1 MTSEILYNS
10 YKLVIVESPSKCKKI
25 ESFLNNGNDNN
36 NTTEY
41 KCIASCGHIQ
51 ELNGLESIDINNNF
65 TLSFIKSESKKD
77 QISKL
82 GQAIKKASEIILA
95 TDDDREGEAIAWHI
109 CNVYKLPIT
118 TTKRILFHEI
128 TESALKKSIRT
139 PTTINMSI
147 VNAQFARQTLD
158 ILVGYKLSP
167 LLWKHVK
174 DGISAGRCQTP
185 ALRLIYENQKEIDIS
200 PGKQCYCVTGYFTNK
215 NIPFI
220 LNHEETDEINLCK
233 FLEKSKSYVYKLD
246 ELHTK
251 EKQSTRPLAFTT
263 STLQQACSNKFH
275 ISPKETMSICQKL
288 YETGMITYPRTEST
302 TYSEEFKKSASKY
315 IISKYGENYLNND
328 IFETKDSKDKKPT
341 KTKTKTKTKKKEK
354 GSEDDCPH
362 EAIRPTN
369 IKQDEINESQYT
381 SKESRVYR
389 LIRERTLESCMK
401 DAIMSVLTCSINA
414 PLQHIYKY
422 QTEKVIFAGW
432 KIVAGYDDVN
442 KEYNLLML
450 IKPTTQLI
458 CNKIKAVIHL
468 KETKQHYTEAKLIQL
483 LEDKGIG
490 RPSTFS
496 SLIDKIQER
505 KYVKKESVKGKTI
518 ICKEY
523 ELENDVIRSMN
534 VEREFGNEKSK
545 LIITPIGIM
554 ALEFLLKHFDSF
566 FEYSYT
572 KQMEDDLDEV
582 AKDNIMWQDVCK
594 KCNEEIENLS
604 SAILERGKEMIR
616 IDDEHSYMIGKYGPV
631 IKCTTNKKVSFKA
644 IRKDVTID
652 LNKLRKGEYTI
663 EDLIETEET
672 KQNKS
677 IAQND
682 NSIGS
687 YKDIQVYVKT
697 GKFGKYL
704 EWNNVRLSLKHIK
717 TKVENIT
724 IDDIAEELYDLE
736 NKQDEPP
743 LLREITEDASIRKGK
758 YGDYIYYKNKKM
770 KKPKFLKLDGF
781 KKNLSSHNY
790 LTCDISVL
798 KEWFN
803 KTYIDT

>member
-1 MTSEILYNS
+1 MTSEILYDS
-10 YKLVIVESPSKCKKI
+10 YILVIVESPSKCKKI
-25 ESFLNNGNDNN
+25 ESFLNNGNQEN

-82 GQAIKKASEIILA
+82 GQAIKKASEVILA

-128 TESALKKSIRT
+128 TESALKKAIRT
-139 PTTINMSI
+139 PTTLNMSI

-185 ALRLIYENQKEIDIS
+185 ALRLIYENQKEINIS
-200 PGKQCYCVTGYFTNK
+200 PGKQYYCVTGYFTNK
-215 NIPFI
+215 HIPFI
-220 LNHEETDEINLCK
+220 LNYEETDQLNLCK
-233 FLEKSKSYVYKLD
+233 FLEKSKSYLYKLD
-246 ELHTK
+246 EVHTK
-251 EKQSTRPLAFTT
+251 EKQSAHPFAFTT

-302 TYSEEFKKSASKY
+302 TYSDEFKKSASDY

-328 IFETKDSKDKKPT
+328 ILKTKDSKDIKYKKT
-341 KTKTKTKTKKKEK
+341 TKTKKNEK
-354 GSEDDCPH
+354 RDEEECPH

-369 IKQDEINESQYT
+369 INQHELNESHYT
-381 SKESRVYR
+381 NKENRVYH
-389 LIRERTLESCMK
+389 LIRERTIESCMK

-450 IKPTTQLI
+450 IKLSTPLI
-458 CNKIKAVIHL
+458 CNKIKAIIHL

-518 ICKEY
+518 ICKDY
-523 ELENDVIRSMN
+523 ELENDVIKSMN
-534 VEREFGNEKSK
+534 IEREFGNEKSK
-545 LIITPIGIM
+545 LIITPLGIM

-582 AKDNIMWQDVCK
+582 AKDNTKWQDVCK
-594 KCNEEIENLS
+594 KCNDEIENLS
-604 SAILERGKEMIR
+604 STILERGKELIR
-616 IDDEHSYMIGKYGPV
+616 IDDTHSYMIGKYGPV

-644 IRKDVTID
+644 IRNDITID

-677 IAQND
+677 IIQND

-687 YKDIQVYVKT
+687 YKNIPVYVKT

-717 TKVENIT
+717 TNIENIT
-724 IDDIAEELYDLE
+724 MDDIVEDLYDIE
-736 NKQDEPP
+736 NKQDEPAI
-743 LLREITEDASIRKGK
+743 LREITEDASIRKGK

-781 KKNLSSHNY
+781 KKNLSIHNY